1 MGCGVSKAPS
11 PTLDEGDKDNLSE
24 PKVTPKKAFSPT
36 PAADLQVP
44 HDRGE
49 DNSPRSVTPKS
60 TESEG
65 QTSSMTE
72 DDSSDKPNSPLRIK
86 AIAEQGTS
94 VRSNAPAV
102 ETKKGFVAF
111 DIPLNDTQESSL
123 DNLLKKPLP
132 RRLRHLEPL
141 GNAPQITSEMLME
154 KLEKAEEKRQKALAR
169 WKEQAAKRREMA
181 IRRSEQM
188 GDTIPLP
195 QIQKTD
201 DDADVDSV
209 EGEKESDVNKSAE
222 NHFLSVPCD
231 ENTNWNVET
240 VEDPVQENL
249 LDRRPSEGTDESSNQ
264 NNNSVEARNTEKV
277 PAPIQHLVNTSDP
290 WISLL
295 PHEDAVKRIPIRHSQ
310 MRAGCYLQAVQ
321 EESGEGEEYGDT
333 DESEESEGVIPNSL
347 PAPTRNKQRLNITQT
362 NNSNTINRK
371 VKKCQ
376 PAKRKTGSRTKG
388 F

>member
-11 PTLDEGDKDNLSE
+11 PTPDEGDKDNLSE

-36 PAADLQVP
+36 PAADLQLP

-60 TESEG
+60 TDSEE
-65 QTSSMTE
+65 QSSSMTE
-72 DDSSDKPNSPLRIK
+72 DESSDKPNSPLRIK

-94 VRSNAPAV
+94 VSSNTPAV

-132 RRLRHLEPL
+132 RRLR
-141 GNAPQITSEMLME
+141 
-154 KLEKAEEKRQKALAR
+154 
-169 WKEQAAKRREMA
+169 
-181 IRRSEQM
+181 
-188 GDTIPLP
+188 
-195 QIQKTD
+195 IQKTD

-209 EGEKESDVNKSAE
+209 EVEKESDFNKSAE
-222 NHFLSVPCD
+222 NHFLSAPCD

-240 VEDPVQENL
+240 AEDPVQENL
-249 LDRRPSEGTDESSNQ
+249 LDRQPSEGTEESSNQ
-264 NNNSVEARNTEKV
+264 NNNSVEARNTEHV
-277 PAPIQHLVNTSDP
+277 PAPTQHQVNNSDP

-310 MRAGCYLQAVQ
+310 LRGGCYLQAVQ
-321 EESGEGEEYGDT
+321 EESGEGEEDADT
-333 DESEESEGVIPNSL
+333 DESEEFERVIPNSL
-347 PAPTRNKQRLNITQT
+347 PAPTRNKQHLNVAQT

-371 VKKCQ
+371 GKKCQ
-376 PAKRKTGSRTKG
+376 PAKRKTGSRTMG
-388 F
+388 L

>member
-1 MGCGVSKAPS
+1 MEWVDDDKWTEISNGIKQQHIDKRLSVMDKYELDRLCLVCMGPGFRF
-11 PTLDEGDKDNLSE
+11 T
-24 PKVTPKKAFSPT
+24 
-36 PAADLQVP
+36 
-44 HDRGE
+44 
-49 DNSPRSVTPKS
+49 
-60 TESEG
+60 
-65 QTSSMTE
+65 
-72 DDSSDKPNSPLRIK
+72 SPLSTV
-86 AIAEQGTS
+86 AAE
-94 VRSNAPAV
+94 RSSRRSGIVTYRSKTKLQNA
-102 ETKKGFVAF
+102 
-111 DIPLNDTQESSL
+111 DTQV
-123 DNLLKKPLP
+123 
-132 RRLRHLEPL
+132 
-141 GNAPQITSEMLME
+141 
-154 KLEKAEEKRQKALAR
+154 RQSR
-169 WKEQAAKRREMA
+169 IAKRTNGFEILRYN
-181 IRRSEQM
+181 
-188 GDTIPLP
+188 LH
-195 QIQKTD
+195 
-201 DDADVDSV
+201 
-209 EGEKESDVNKSAE
+209 NAE

-249 LDRRPSEGTDESSNQ
+249 LDRRPSEGTDECSNQ
-264 NNNSVEARNTEKV
+264 NNNSVEARNTEQV

-347 PAPTRNKQRLNITQT
+347 PAPTRNKQRLNVTQT